1 MMLRASVRGKAG
13 EYNLEPVTGG
23 NEAGDSG
30 VPHSEILVALA
41 EAVVVDY
48 ATRLTDARLAA
59 LDVLGGDG
67 LVDAIAVAGYFDGI
81 DRVADA
87 TGIPVDDYIVPISK
101 EIRESLGI
109 DEFAQT
115 KERLELEIDQGL

>member
-23 NEAGDSG
+23 NQAGDSG
-30 VPHSEILVALA
+30 VPHGEILVALA
-41 EAVVVDY
+41 EAVVADE
-48 ATRLTDARLAA
+48 ASRLTDARLAA
-59 LDVLGGDG
+59 LNVLGGDA

-87 TGIPVDDYIVPISK
+87 TGIPIDDYIVPISE
-101 EIRESLGI
+101 EIRDSLGI
-109 DEFAQT
+109 DEFARE
-115 KERLELEIDQGL
+115 KDRLASQIG

>member
-1 MMLRASVRGKAG
+1 MMLRASVRGEAG

-23 NEAGDSG
+23 NQAGDSG

-41 EAVVVDY
+41 EAVVADE
-48 ATRLTDARLAA
+48 ASRLTDARLAA
-59 LDVLGGDG
+59 LNVLGGDA

-87 TGIPVDDYIVPISK
+87 TGIPIDDYIVPISK
-101 EIRESLGI
+101 EIRDSLGI
-109 DEFAQT
+109 DEFARE
-115 KERLELEIDQGL
+115 KDRLASQID